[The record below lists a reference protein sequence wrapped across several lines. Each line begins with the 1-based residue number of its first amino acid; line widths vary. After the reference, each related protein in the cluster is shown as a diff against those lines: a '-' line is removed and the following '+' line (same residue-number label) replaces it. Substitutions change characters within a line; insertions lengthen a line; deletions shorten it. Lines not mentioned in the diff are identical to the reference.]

1 MIESPN
7 DTVRVEL
14 DNHLLTITLNRPDM
28 LNALNR
34 EMTKALGVITEAIP
48 QEPTVRVVLLQG
60 AGDHFMAGGDLK
72 EFQVMRENASD
83 SKAFAKQFE
92 EFVPEAQA
100 PIRRL
105 RSLRQPVLA
114 SVRGSAA
121 GYGFSL
127 MNACDMVI
135 AADNAVFTIAYAR
148 IGISP
153 DGGSSWTLPRI
164 VGYRRAF
171 ELMALSDRFDAD
183 TALQFGLV
191 NRVVDLSVLSEE
203 TASLA
208 DRLVAAPAVAIG
220 NTKQL
225 LAQSPGRNLEE
236 QLAAEG
242 DSFVECA
249 AQPDFEEGLNAF
261 LEKRSAKFNH

>member
-34 EMTKALGVITEAIP
+34 DMTEALGVVTEAIP
-48 QEPTVRVVLLQG
+48 QEPAVRVVLLQG

-72 EFQVMRENASD
+72 EFQVMRGNAPD
-83 SKAFAKQFE
+83 SKAFAKKFE

-105 RSLRQPVLA
+105 RGLRQPVLA

-171 ELMALSDRFDAD
+171 ELMALSDRFDAA
-183 TALQFGLV
+183 TAQQFGLV
-191 NRVVDLSVLSEE
+191 NRVVSLSDLDEE
-203 TASLA
+203 TTSLA

-225 LAQSPGRNLEE
+225 LARSPGRNLEQ

-249 AQPDFEEGLNAF
+249 AHPDCEEGLTAF
-261 LEKRSAKFNH
+261 LAKRPAQFNR

>member
-1 MIESPN
+1 MCIR
-7 DTVRVEL
+7 DR
-14 DNHLLTITLNRPDM
+14 
-28 LNALNR
+28 
-34 EMTKALGVITEAIP
+34 
-48 QEPTVRVVLLQG
+48 
-60 AGDHFMAGGDLK
+60 
-72 EFQVMRENASD
+72 D
-83 SKAFAKQFE
+83 SKAFAEKFE
-92 EFVPEAQA
+92 KFVPEAQA

-171 ELMALSDRFDAD
+171 ELMALSDRFDAA

-191 NRVVDLSVLSEE
+191 NRVVALSDLDEE

-208 DRLVAAPAVAIG
+208 GRLVAAPAVAIG

-225 LAQSPGRNLEE
+225 LALSPGRDLEE

-261 LEKRSAKFNH
+261 LEKRPAKFNH

>member
-34 EMTKALGVITEAIP
+34 DMTKALGVITEAIP
-48 QEPTVRVVLLQG
+48 QEPAVRVVLLQG

-72 EFQVMRENASD
+72 EFQAMRENAPN
-83 SKAFAKQFE
+83 SKAFAKKFE

-100 PIRRL
+100 PILRL

-171 ELMALSDRFDAD
+171 ELMALSDRFDAA

-191 NRVVDLSVLSEE
+191 NRVVGLSDLDQE

-208 DRLVAAPAVAIG
+208 GRLVAAPAVAIG

-225 LAQSPGRNLEE
+225 LARSPGRNLEE
-236 QLAAEG
+236 QLAVEG

>member
-7 DTVRVEL
+7 DTVQVEL
-14 DNHLLTITLNRPDM
+14 NNHLLTITLNRPDM

-34 EMTKALGVITEAIP
+34 DMTTALGTITESISK
-48 QEPTVRVVLLQG
+48 ESDVRVVLLQG

-72 EFQVMRENASD
+72 EFQVMRENAVD
-83 SKAFAKQFE
+83 SKAFAKKFE
-92 EFVPEAQA
+92 KFVPEAQA

-171 ELMALSDRFDAD
+171 ELMALSDRFDAA
-183 TALQFGLV
+183 TALEFGLV
-191 NRVVDLSVLSEE
+191 NRVVALSDLDEE

-208 DRLVAAPAVAIG
+208 GRLVAAPAVAIG

-225 LAQSPGRNLEE
+225 LARSPAHNLEE

-261 LEKRSAKFNH
+261 LEKRPAKFNH

>member
-7 DTVRVEL
+7 DTVQVEL
-14 DNHLLTITLNRPDM
+14 NNHLLTITLNRPDM
-28 LNALNR
+28 MNALNR
-34 EMTKALGVITEAIP
+34 DMTTALGEITESIP
-48 QEPTVRVVLLQG
+48 KESDVRVVLLQG

-72 EFQVMRENASD
+72 EFQVMRENVSD

-135 AADNAVFTIAYAR
+135 AADNAVFTIAYSR

-171 ELMALSDRFDAD
+171 ELMALSDRFDAA

-191 NRVVDLSVLSEE
+191 NRVVALSDLDEE

-208 DRLVAAPAVAIG
+208 GRLVAAPAVAIG

-225 LAQSPGRNLEE
+225 LARSPGHNLEE

-242 DSFVECA
+242 GSFVECA

-261 LEKRSAKFNH
+261 LEKRPAKFNH